1 MAAPVVLGIAR
12 DLLGKNI
19 KPLARQ
25 FGKFMKSKKF
35 IQPKEISKLEKLG
48 VAKTKKGVTKGPL
61 KGKEVSL
68 RDLRKLGAA
77 DSIKETLKA
86 RSLKYDKSFSSGSPF
101 VKKRKQ
107 AIKDL
112 DKYIGN
118 IESKYVTKQAKGGLI
133 RGIPKLAKRG
143 F

>member
-12 DLLGKNI
+12 YLLGKNI

-61 KGKEVSL
+61 KGKEVNL

>member
-12 DLLGKNI
+12 YLLGKNI

-61 KGKEVSL
+61 KGKEVS
-68 RDLRKLGAA
+68 
-77 DSIKETLKA
+77 
-86 RSLKYDKSFSSGSPF
+86 
-101 VKKRKQ
+101 
-107 AIKDL
+107 
-112 DKYIGN
+112 
-118 IESKYVTKQAKGGLI
+118 
-133 RGIPKLAKRG
+133 
-143 F
+143 

>member
-12 DLLGKNI
+12 YVLGKNI

-101 VKKRKQ
+101 VKKRKET
-107 AIKDL
+107 IKNL

-133 RGIPKLAKRG
+133 KGIPKLAKKG